1 MALLEV
7 KNLKTYFFTKEGV
20 VKAVDGNSFSL
31 EKGEILGIVGESG
44 AGKSITGFSIL
55 NLIDKPGK
63 IVEGEI
69 IFEGRDLTK
78 LNEAAFEKIRGNDI
92 AMVFQD
98 PETSLNPVITIGK
111 QLMETMLYHNQS
123 LSGEEAYNASVK
135 MLNQVGLPSAEKRM
149 QSYPHELS
157 GGMKQRVVIAIA
169 LLNDPKLLIA
179 DEPTTALD
187 VTTQAQILFLMK
199 KLSSDLGSALIFIT
213 HDIAVV
219 SQLCDKIAV
228 MYAGRIVEYGSRDDI
243 IFDPKHP
250 YTKGL
255 ISCLPTLNDHQK
267 RLHQISG
274 IMPSLLHLP
283 SGCYFKD
290 RCELA
295 DGTCDIYPKKQILGE
310 RILFCHK
317 V

>member
-7 KNLKTYFFTKEGV
+7 KNLKTYFFTKEGI

-69 IFEGRDLTK
+69 IFEGKDLTK
-78 LNEAAFEKIRGNDI
+78 LNKEAFEKIRGKEI
-92 AMVFQD
+92 TMVFQD
-98 PETSLNPVITIGK
+98 PETSLNPVITIGT
-111 QLMETMLYHNQS
+111 QLMETMLYHNES
-123 LSGEEAYNASVK
+123 LSEKEAYQASVE
-135 MLNQVGLPSAEKRM
+135 MLQQVGLPSAEKRM

-169 LLNDPKLLIA
+169 LLNNPKLLIA

-187 VTTQAQILFLMK
+187 VTIQAQILFLMK
-199 KLSSDLGSALIFIT
+199 KLSSDLGSSLIFIT
-213 HDIAVV
+213 HDIAVI

-228 MYAGRIVEYGSRDDI
+228 MYAGRIVEYGSKDEI

-255 ISCLPTLNDHQK
+255 IACLPTLDDHQK
-267 RLHQISG
+267 KLHQIPG
-274 IMPSLLHLP
+274 VMPSLLHLP
-283 SGCYFKD
+283 TGCYFKD

-295 DGTCDIYPKKQILGE
+295 DAECDAYPQKKIFGE
-310 RILFCHK
+310 RIVFCHK

>member
-7 KNLKTYFFTKEGV
+7 KNLKTYFFTKEGI

-69 IFEGRDLTK
+69 IFEGKDLTK
-78 LNEAAFEKIRGNDI
+78 LNEEAFEKIRGKEI
-92 AMVFQD
+92 TMVFQD
-98 PETSLNPVITIGK
+98 PETSLNPVITIGT
-111 QLMETMLYHNQS
+111 QLMETMLYHNES
-123 LSGEEAYNASVK
+123 LSEKEAYQASVE
-135 MLNQVGLPSAEKRM
+135 MLQQVGLPSAEKRM

-169 LLNDPKLLIA
+169 LLNNPKLLIA

-187 VTTQAQILFLMK
+187 VTIQAQILFLMK
-199 KLSSDLGSALIFIT
+199 KLSSDLGSSLIFIT
-213 HDIAVV
+213 HDIAVI

-228 MYAGRIVEYGSRDDI
+228 MYAGRIVEYGSKDEI

-255 ISCLPTLNDHQK
+255 IACLPTLDDHQK
-267 RLHQISG
+267 KLHQIPG
-274 IMPSLLHLP
+274 VMPSLLHLP
-283 SGCYFKD
+283 TGCYFKD

-295 DGTCDIYPKKQILGE
+295 DAECDAYPQKKIFGE
-310 RILFCHK
+310 RIVFCHK